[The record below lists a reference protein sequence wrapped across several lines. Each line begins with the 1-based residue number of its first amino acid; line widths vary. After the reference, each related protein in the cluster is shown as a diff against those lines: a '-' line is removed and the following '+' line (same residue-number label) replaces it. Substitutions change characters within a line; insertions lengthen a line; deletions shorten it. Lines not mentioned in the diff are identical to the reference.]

1 MFDLKTASLAIRKC
15 AKAGWSITR
24 GKWMPINAGTALEA
38 LPDDAPVAKVYNR
51 RFSDG
56 VTITAGDV
64 RYAGRYL

>member
-1 MFDLKTASLAIRKC
+1 MFNLRTASLEIRKC

-24 GKWMPINAGTALEA
+24 GQWKPVNAGTAIEA
-38 LPDDAPVAKVYNR
+38 LPDDAPVAKVWNR
-51 RFSDG
+51 RFPEG